1 MKQKKGAT
9 CSISQLSSVFYG
21 TLTLCTGSKI
31 KLTSGIS
38 ELQLPRGA
46 KSAQN
51 DFLAGTCI
59 ESFLFCAALQ
69 WKKKKRGGGQTGQ
82 ILKSH
87 NSE

>member
-51 DFLAGTCI
+51 DFIAGTCI
-59 ESFLFCAALQ
+59 ESFFVLCSTAVE
-69 WKKKKRGGGQTGQ
+69 KKRGGGQTGQ